1 MFLFDNKT
9 NVLIESNEITFKS
22 EYYSEFS
29 DFCKFREFIE
39 FGALKLSCGQF
50 EGYLS
55 KLITEQVMLELSQR
69 NCLNSQEGIID
80 PKTWFFAIP
89 VQPNRV
95 FFQNLYKVEDNY
107 IGIIP
112 PKKEFSVVQT
122 PFSNRFQL
130 YIHEDYL
137 NELCQSLELPETKK
151 FLNYS
156 ECSMVICLPK
166 KIRSLQQLCYKF
178 YYIFFNLDDQ

>member
-29 DFCKFREFIE
+29 DFCQFREFIE
-39 FGALKLSCGQF
+39 FAALQLSCGQF

-80 PKTWFFAIP
+80 SKTWFFAIP

-95 FFQNLYKVEDNY
+95 FF
-107 IGIIP
+107 
-112 PKKEFSVVQT
+112 
-122 PFSNRFQL
+122 
-130 YIHEDYL
+130 
-137 NELCQSLELPETKK
+137 
-151 FLNYS
+151 
-156 ECSMVICLPK
+156 
-166 KIRSLQQLCYKF
+166 
-178 YYIFFNLDDQ
+178 